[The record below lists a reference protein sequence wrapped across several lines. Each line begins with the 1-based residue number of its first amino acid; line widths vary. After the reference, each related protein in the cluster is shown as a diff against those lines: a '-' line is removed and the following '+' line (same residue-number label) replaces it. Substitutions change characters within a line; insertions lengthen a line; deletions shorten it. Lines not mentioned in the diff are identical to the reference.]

1 MQPDD
6 ADTDD
11 NRMRIDKTVHWSLL
25 IYVLVFVSI
34 VCFLLAGAVA
44 IPASSVRNVLDASG
58 NSILDQQGMPLLEHD
73 PWGSFMINIKAHSL
87 LFLSAL
93 SMLAVCII
101 AVRTVRHARKQCH
114 ETNA

>member
-6 ADTDD
+6 AETQD
-11 NRMRIDKTVHWSLL
+11 NQMRIDKTVHWSLL

-73 PWGSFMINIKAHSL
+73 PWGSFMINIKANSL

-101 AVRTVRHARKQCH
+101 AVCTVRDARKQRH